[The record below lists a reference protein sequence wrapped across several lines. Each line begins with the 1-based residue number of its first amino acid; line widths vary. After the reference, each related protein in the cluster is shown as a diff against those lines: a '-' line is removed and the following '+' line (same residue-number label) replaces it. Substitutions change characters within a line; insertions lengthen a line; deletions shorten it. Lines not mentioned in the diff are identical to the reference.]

1 MNLNSL
7 SSIQIDALREIG
19 NIGAGNAATSMSKLI
34 NKRVDMK
41 VPSVNIVTIDEIID
55 IVGGPGQLIV
65 ALLFKIHGEAPGSVY
80 FILSIEEAESLVN
93 EIAIDPA
100 FSLLANAEPS
110 ELSIS
115 VLKEIGN
122 IMTGSYLSALSDFIN
137 INMYSSIPYLS
148 VDMAGAILPSGLI
161 ELSQVSDY
169 AIVVD
174 TEINNEND
182 KDSLKGHFFLL
193 PELESIPKIFSALGI
208 NGYE

>member
-100 FSLLANAEPS
+100 FSLLADAEPS